1 MKLSNRLALLALL
14 LLLPLALCAQKKQI
28 QTARDQVKSGKDL
41 AKAVASMQ
49 GLLSRFRQP
58 SEPAYL
64 AGALRRAE
72 GAV

>member
-14 LLLPLALCAQKKQI
+14 LLLPLTLCAQKKQI

-49 GLLSRFRQP
+49 GLLSDSCLLYTSP
-58 SEPAYL
+58 SP
-64 AGALRRAE
+64 RD
-72 GAV
+72 

>member
-41 AKAVASMQ
+41 AKAVDN
-49 GLLSRFRQP
+49 GK
-58 SEPAYL
+58 
-64 AGALRRAE
+64 G
-72 GAV
+72 

>member
-14 LLLPLALCAQKKQI
+14 LLLPLVLCAQKKQI

-49 GLLSRFRQP
+49 GLLSDSANRQNRV
-58 SEPAYL
+58 SGWCSAT
-64 AGALRRAE
+64 R
-72 GAV
+72 